1 MIRSR
6 FQVAPGEIK
15 RLDLFLREKIP
26 QLSRSR
32 IQKAIK
38 DGRVKVNGLIG
49 RPGQKLKPQEVVE
62 ISVEEK
68 AAPSDLEAQPIELEV
83 IYEDEQIL
91 VINKPFGLVV
101 HPGAGLTG
109 GTLANGLIFYY
120 PEIKEVGSPLRPGIV
135 HRLDKDTSGLI
146 VVARTQAA
154 YNSLRQQ
161 FEDRTVEKIYL
172 GLARGRFKEKEGII
186 DLPVGRHP
194 ALRQKMSVKSKK
206 PRVALTRYEVLRE
219 FRHSTF
225 LALKPLTGR
234 THQLRVH
241 LAAIGHPLVGDSRYG
256 QTQGNRRRQERRLFL
271 HAFRLSFRHPL
282 SGEKVEFESPLPPA
296 LEARLEREAKEK

>member
-68 AAPSDLEAQPIELEV
+68 AAASDLEAQPIELEV

>member
-38 DGRVKVNGLIG
+38 DGQVKVNGLIA

-91 VINKPFGLVV
+91 VIDKPFGLVV
-101 HPGAGLTG
+101 HPGSGLTG

-206 PRVALTRYEVLRE
+206 PRLALTRYEVLRE

-256 QTQGNRRRQERRLFL
+256 QTQGNRRQQERRLFL

>member
-1 MIRSR
+1 
-6 FQVAPGEIK
+6 
-15 RLDLFLREKIP
+15 
-26 QLSRSR
+26 
-32 IQKAIK
+32 
-38 DGRVKVNGLIG
+38 
-49 RPGQKLKPQEVVE
+49 
-62 ISVEEK
+62 
-68 AAPSDLEAQPIELEV
+68 
-83 IYEDEQIL
+83 
-91 VINKPFGLVV
+91 
-101 HPGAGLTG
+101 LTG

-120 PEIKEVGSPLRPGIV
+120 PEIKEVGSPLRPGII
-135 HRLDKDTSGLI
+135 HRLDKDTSGLM

>member
-38 DGRVKVNGLIG
+38 DGQVKVNGLIA

-68 AAPSDLEAQPIELEV
+68 AAASDLEAQPIELEV

-101 HPGAGLTG
+101 HPGSGLTG

-161 FEDRTVEKIYL
+161 FEDRTV
-172 GLARGRFKEKEGII
+172 
-186 DLPVGRHP
+186 
-194 ALRQKMSVKSKK
+194 
-206 PRVALTRYEVLRE
+206 
-219 FRHSTF
+219 
-225 LALKPLTGR
+225 
-234 THQLRVH
+234 
-241 LAAIGHPLVGDSRYG
+241 
-256 QTQGNRRRQERRLFL
+256 
-271 HAFRLSFRHPL
+271 
-282 SGEKVEFESPLPPA
+282 
-296 LEARLEREAKEK
+296 

>member
-38 DGRVKVNGLIG
+38 DGRVKVNGLIA

-68 AAPSDLEAQPIELEV
+68 AAASDLEAQPIELEV

-206 PRVALTRYEVLRE
+206 PRLALTRYEVLRE

-256 QTQGNRRRQERRLFL
+256 QTQGNRRQQERRLFL

>member
-38 DGRVKVNGLIG
+38 DGQVKVNGLIA

-206 PRVALTRYEVLRE
+206 PRLALTRYEVLRE

-256 QTQGNRRRQERRLFL
+256 QTQGNRRQQERRLFL

>member
-38 DGRVKVNGLIG
+38 DGQVKVNGLIA

-68 AAPSDLEAQPIELEV
+68 AATSDLEAQPIELEV

-206 PRVALTRYEVLRE
+206 PRLALTRYEVLRE

>member
-38 DGRVKVNGLIG
+38 DGQVKVNGLIA

-68 AAPSDLEAQPIELEV
+68 AAASDLEAQPIELEV

-206 PRVALTRYEVLRE
+206 PRLALTRYEVLRE

-256 QTQGNRRRQERRLFL
+256 QTQGNRRQQERRLFL

>member
-26 QLSRSR
+26 RLSRSR

-38 DGRVKVNGLIG
+38 DGQVKVNGLIA

-68 AAPSDLEAQPIELEV
+68 AATSDLEAQPIELEV

-256 QTQGNRRRQERRLFL
+256 QTQGNRRQQERRLFL

>member
-38 DGRVKVNGLIG
+38 DGQVKVNGLIA

-68 AAPSDLEAQPIELEV
+68 AAASDLEAQPIELEV

-91 VINKPFGLVV
+91 VIDKPFGLVV
-101 HPGAGLTG
+101 HPGSGLTG

-206 PRVALTRYEVLRE
+206 PRLALTRYEVLRE

-256 QTQGNRRRQERRLFL
+256 QTQGNRRQQERRLFL

>member
-38 DGRVKVNGLIG
+38 DGQVKVNGLIA

-68 AAPSDLEAQPIELEV
+68 AATSDLEAQPIELEV

-256 QTQGNRRRQERRLFL
+256 QTQGNRRQQERRLFL

>member
-38 DGRVKVNGLIG
+38 DGQVKVNGLIA

-68 AAPSDLEAQPIELEV
+68 AAASDLEAQPIELEV

-256 QTQGNRRRQERRLFL
+256 QTQGNRRQQERRLFL

>member
-83 IYEDEQIL
+83 IYEDKQIL

>member
-26 QLSRSR
+26 RLSRSR

-38 DGRVKVNGLIG
+38 DGQVKVNGLIA

-120 PEIKEVGSPLRPGIV
+120 PEIKEVGSPLRPGII
-135 HRLDKDTSGLI
+135 HRLDKDTSGLM

-161 FEDRTVEKIYL
+161 FEERTVEKIYL

-256 QTQGNRRRQERRLFL
+256 QTQGNRRQQERRLFL

>member
-26 QLSRSR
+26 RLSRSR

-38 DGRVKVNGLIG
+38 DGQVKVNGLIA

-68 AAPSDLEAQPIELEV
+68 AATSDLEAQPIELEV

-120 PEIKEVGSPLRPGIV
+120 PEIKEVGSPLRPGII
-135 HRLDKDTSGLI
+135 HRLDKDTSGLM

-154 YNSLRQQ
+154 YNFLKQQ
-161 FEDRTVEKIYL
+161 FEERTVEKIYL

-186 DLPVGRHP
+186 SLPVGRHP

-256 QTQGNRRRQERRLFL
+256 QTQGNRRQQERRLFL

>member
-38 DGRVKVNGLIG
+38 DGQVKVNGLIA

-68 AAPSDLEAQPIELEV
+68 AAASDLEAQPIELEV